1 MFQNL
6 EQEDISKQEEKKSKE
21 KKTSILSKVFEFKNI
36 ILYIISFMV
45 STISL
50 GQAVSPF
57 SLAIVGASL
66 SCGIPAMGIIIL
78 GFIGNIIGLGS
89 NGALNYI
96 LTILFVMMSF
106 LLKPPRY
113 NEEYKNEKIKLSRK
127 LFISTLLIGIIKSM
141 ASGLTIYNILA
152 NILLSILVVIFYKIF
167 VNSMQVL
174 QNVNEKKA
182 FSLEEVMGASLLL
195 AISATAIGEFS
206 IFGFG
211 VRNILCILIV
221 LTLGWK
227 NGALV
232 GATAGITIGVTL
244 GIISELEPIIIAAFA
259 ISGML
264 AGLLNRLGR
273 IGVIA
278 GFVIG
283 NIILAYIAK
292 IGTEHL
298 ILIREILIA
307 SVGLLAI
314 PKNIN
319 INIEELNKKESL
331 LPVWNSRTLN
341 KSKEAIEKLNSVS
354 DVIQDMAS
362 TYAEV
367 AATTIDEQDI
377 IEKNK
382 QIFMSNL
389 LDNLVGLE
397 NNMLY
402 EDISKTE
409 SKIVNELFNIVLQK
423 QEIDRADLL
432 KTFAKYNNY
441 IIGFD
446 DENVSKY
453 LEKNIM
459 QIVNCINNTYKIS
472 KADFIFEEK
481 IKENKKNLQTQLDG
495 VSKAIANIAEG
506 LKENIKEDIKREQ
519 EFFKQKQEI
528 TLLLEQKEIYVTD
541 LSINKKQNDR
551 FFVTIYFRDIIGEKE
566 LVYVEKILGN
576 VLKEQIVLNTYGIAK
591 GDSIEK
597 ILDKDNKLDFLSK
610 DKFTLR
616 NKHFQ
621 YNES

>member
-6 EQEDISKQEEKKSKE
+6 EQEDISKQEENKSKE

-36 ILYIISFMV
+36 ILYIVAFMV

-66 SCGIPAMGIIIL
+66 SCGIPAIGIIIL

-127 LFISTLLIGIIKSM
+127 LFVSTLLVGIIKNIL
-141 ASGLTIYNILA
+141 SGLTIYNLLI
-152 NILLSILVVIFYKIF
+152 NILLAILVVVFYKIF
-167 VNSMQVL
+167 VNSMTVL
-174 QNVNEKKA
+174 QNVNKKNA

-206 IFGFG
+206 VFNFCI
-211 VRNILCILIV
+211 RNIICILIV

-264 AGLLNRLGR
+264 AGLLNRFGR
-273 IGVIA
+273 IGVIS

-283 NIILAYIAK
+283 NVILAYIAK

-298 ILIREILIA
+298 IIMREILIA
-307 SVGLLAI
+307 SIGLLAI

-319 INIEELNKKESL
+319 INIEEISKNDTL
-331 LPVWNSRTLN
+331 LPVWNNRTLN

-354 DVIQDMAS
+354 DVIQDMAN
-362 TYAEV
+362 TYVEV

-377 IEKNK
+377 VEKNR
-382 QIFMSNL
+382 QIFMGNL

-402 EDISKTE
+402 DDISKTE
-409 SKIVNELFNIVLQK
+409 SKIVNELFNLVLQK
-423 QEIDRADLL
+423 HEIDRSDLL
-432 KTFAKYNNY
+432 KIFAKYNNY

-453 LEKNIM
+453 LENNIM

-481 IKENKKNLQTQLDG
+481 IKENKKNIQTQLDG
-495 VSKAIANIAEG
+495 VSKAIANIADD
-506 LKENIKEDIKREQ
+506 LKENIKEDIKKEQ
-519 EFFKQKQEI
+519 EYLKQKQEI
-528 TLLLEQKEIYVTD
+528 ILLLEQKEIFVTD
-541 LSINKKQNDR
+541 LSINKKKGDR

-566 LVYVEKILGN
+566 LQYIQKTLEK
-576 VLKEQIVLNTYGIAK
+576 VLKEQIVLNTYGIKK
-591 GDSIEK
+591 GDSFEK
-597 ILDKDNKLDFLSK
+597 ILGRDNKLNFFSK
-610 DKFTLR
+610 DRFTLR
-616 NKHFQ
+616 NKYF
-621 YNES
+621 

>member
-6 EQEDISKQEEKKSKE
+6 SQEDRINGEPKKVKAKKS
-21 KKTSILSKVFEFKNI
+21 SVFLRVFEPKNLVI
-36 ILYIISFMV
+36 YIITFMV
-45 STISL
+45 STIGL
-50 GQAVSPF
+50 GQVVSPF

-66 SCGIPAMGIIIL
+66 SCGIPAIGIILL

-89 NGALNYI
+89 NGALNYV
-96 LTILFVMMSF
+96 LSILFVMISF
-106 LLKPPRY
+106 LLRPPRY

-127 LFISTLLIGIIKSM
+127 LFVSTFLVGIIKNM
-141 ASGLTIYNILA
+141 ASGLTIYSILA

-167 VNSMQVL
+167 VNSMKVL
-174 QNVNEKKA
+174 QSVNDKKA

-195 AISATAIGEFS
+195 SIAITSIGEFS

-227 NGALV
+227 NGGLV

-244 GIISELEPIIIAAFA
+244 GIISETEPIIIAAFA
-259 ISGML
+259 ISGL
-264 AGLLNRLGR
+264 IAGLLNRFGR

-307 SVGLLAI
+307 SIGLLAI

-319 INIEELNKKESL
+319 INIEEFTGKSSF
-331 LPVWNSRTLN
+331 LPVWNNRTLN

-354 DVIQDMAS
+354 DVIQDMAN

-367 AATTIDEQDI
+367 AATTIEEKDI
-377 IEKNK
+377 IERNR
-382 QIFMSNL
+382 QIFIGNL
-389 LDNLVGLE
+389 LDGLVGLE

-409 SKIVNELFNIVLQK
+409 GNIVNELFNILLNK
-423 QEIDRADLL
+423 QEIDRQDLL
-432 KTFAKYNNY
+432 KTFAKYNSY

-459 QIVNCINNTYKIS
+459 QIVNCINNAYKIS

-481 IKENKKNLQTQLDG
+481 IKENKKNIQTQLDG
-495 VSKAIANIAEG
+495 VSKAIANIAED
-506 LKENIKEDIKREQ
+506 LKQNIKEDIKKDK
-519 EFFKQKQEI
+519 EFLKQIKEI
-528 TLLLEQKEIYVTD
+528 TLLLEQKEIYITD
-541 LSINKKQNDR
+541 LSISKKPNDR
-551 FFVTIYFRDIIGEKE
+551 FFITIYFRDIIGEKE
-566 LVYVEKILGN
+566 LEYVEKTLEK
-576 VLKEQIVLNTYGIAK
+576 VLEEKIVLNTYGIGK

-597 ILDKDNKLDFLSK
+597 ILGNDNKLEFLSK
-610 DKFTLR
+610 DKFSLR
-616 NKHFQ
+616 N
-621 YNES
+621 